1 MKRVLIACFFT
12 IVAGGLL
19 RAQDSIEEVSYSNVN
34 WKQKFSRANSLSKSK
49 DKPILIFFTGSDWC
63 GPCKM
68 LVADVFESEKFKELS
83 DLEFVLYE
91 ADFPRNKNLVSD
103 SQKSD
108 NLKLKNKYNVNSY
121 PTILIVN
128 SKGKELGKLKGY
140 NLMRDTS
147 YHYSFFENTLNK
159 IK

>member
-1 MKRVLIACFFT
+1 MKKVLLACVFT
-12 IVAGGLL
+12 IVTSGLL
-19 RAQDSIEEVSYSNVN
+19 RAQDSIEDVSYSKVS
-34 WKQKFSRANSLSKSK
+34 WEQKLSKANSLSKSK
-49 DKPILIFFTGSDWC
+49 NIPILIFFTGSDWC

-68 LVADVFESEKFKELS
+68 LVADVFESERFKELS
-83 DLEFVLYE
+83 DSEFVLYE
-91 ADFPRNKNLVSD
+91 ADFPRNKNLVSN
-103 SQKSD
+103 SQRSD

-121 PTILIVN
+121 PTIVIVD

-159 IK
+159 VK